1 MSLFLSKLLPVFV
14 YPLGTVVLLLLAA
27 IGLSAIHRSTLAR
40 CLVTLAVA
48 FLWVASSP
56 VFANWAIGRLEATY
70 HPPVTIEDVP
80 EADAIILL
88 GGVLRPRGAASA
100 VDLGKRRSDL
110 AAWRLYRAQ
119 KADLIIIAAGNL
131 PWKARLVPEAEE
143 IAKLLIELG
152 VPRQALVLDGNSRNT
167 RENAI
172 NTAAIFRSH
181 GLTSGLLVTSGAHMP
196 RALAVFRQAGLRAT
210 PVATDRRAEYPLY
223 ESLLDFLP
231 DARALAQTTTAI
243 KEWIGLAAY
252 RVRGW
257 A

>member
-1 MSLFLSKLLPVFV
+1 MFLSKLLPVFV
-14 YPLGTVVLLLLAA
+14 YPLGMVVVLLLAA

-56 VFANWAIGRLEATY
+56 VFANWAIGRLEGTS
-70 HPPVTIEDVP
+70 PPVAIENVP

-88 GGVLRPRGAASA
+88 TGGGAAR
-100 VDLGKRRSDL
+100 VL
-110 AAWRLYRAQ
+110 AAYLLYRAQ
-119 KADLIIIAAGNL
+119 KADLIIITGGNL
-131 PWKARLVPEAEE
+131 PWEAQLFSEAEG
-143 IAKLLIELG
+143 IAKLMIRLG
-152 VPRQALVLDGNSRNT
+152 IPRQALVLDGNSRNT
-167 RENAI
+167 RENAV

-181 GLTSGLLVTSGAHMP
+181 GLTSGLLVTSAAHMP
-196 RALAVFRQAGLRAT
+196 RALAVFRQAGLQAT
-210 PVATDRRAEYPLY
+210 PLATDRRAKYPLY
-223 ESLLDFLP
+223 ESLLDLLP
-231 DARALAQTTTAI
+231 DARALEKTTTAI